1 MRDKYIKLVYSQYF
15 LYMRNQRNR
24 KVTRKRVFVYTV
36 TAAGTKCA
44 ILGHFR
50 KTSKI
55 SPTFPRESRGLS
67 CQTLC
72 KNIE

>member
-1 MRDKYIKLVYSQYF
+1 MRDKYIKLVYSQCF

-24 KVTRKRVFVYTV
+24 KVTRNRVFVSAMTS
-36 TAAGTKCA
+36 ARNENA
-44 ILGHFR
+44 IIGYFR
-50 KTSKI
+50 KTSNLCA
-55 SPTFPRESRGLS
+55 TFLKDRRGLS